1 MLASIKAKLAAVKA
15 YLVAH
20 WKQLVGAAVTGKY
33 SGAIL
38 SLAVSAAHQLGKL
51 L

>member
-1 MLASIKAKLAAVKA
+1 MLASIKAKLAAAKA

-20 WKQLVGAAVTGKY
+20 WKQLIGAAVTGKY

-38 SLAVSAAHQLGKL
+38 SVAVAAAHQLGKL